1 MKAKFTTTINK
12 ELLNK
17 VKIEAIKENRNVNE
31 IIESQLEKYLKKGG
45 VEMLRDRFEKAVQRE
60 YECKKKTMDDNL
72 SLVVGVD
79 GAGWDELD
87 EFQDWLTSEGHSWEM
102 SGDVIFIITNSE
114 V

>member
-1 MKAKFTTTINK
+1 MKVKFTTNINK
-12 ELLNK
+12 ELLDEI
-17 VKIEAIKENRNVNE
+17 KIQAIKDGKNVNE

-60 YECKKKTMDDNL
+60 YECTKKTMDDNL
-72 SLVVGVD
+72 RLVVVVD
-79 GAGWDELD
+79 GVGWDELD

-102 SGDVIFIITNSE
+102 SGDVMFIITNSE